1 MRDDYSKACTEVIE
15 ILKLLPKQQYEKIPL
30 EEIEYY
36 KKNADPEY
44 KFVFKLGVPLAEQK
58 ILRTTYAIL
67 VTIYRDFCIDD
78 NQKNVLDEIL
88 CLNKKIKNHNISMNS
103 EDII

>member
-1 MRDDYSKACTEVIE
+1 MVINVEVEVLIDDYSKACTEVVE
-15 ILKLLPKQQYEKIPL
+15 ILNSLPKSQYAKIPS

-44 KFVFKLGVPLAEQK
+44 KFVFQPVIPISEQK

-67 VTIYRDFCIDD
+67 VTIYRDFFINDE
-78 NQKNVLDEIL
+78 QKNILDEIL
-88 CLNKKIKNHNISMNS
+88 YLNKKIKKS
-103 EDII
+103 